1 MAEDRTTSV
10 GQVRFIVVVLLGLL
24 AVVLAFQNRES
35 VETRFLMF
43 TATMPR
49 WALILGTGLAGFIAG
64 WLAGRLRRGRK

>member
-10 GQVRFIVVVLLGLL
+10 GQVRFVVVVVLGLL
-24 AVVLAFQNRES
+24 AVILAVQNRQS
-35 VETRFLMF
+35 VETRFLVF

-49 WALILGTGLAGFIAG
+49 WALILGTGVTGFIAG

>member
-10 GQVRFIVVVLLGLL
+10 GQVRLIVVVLLGLL